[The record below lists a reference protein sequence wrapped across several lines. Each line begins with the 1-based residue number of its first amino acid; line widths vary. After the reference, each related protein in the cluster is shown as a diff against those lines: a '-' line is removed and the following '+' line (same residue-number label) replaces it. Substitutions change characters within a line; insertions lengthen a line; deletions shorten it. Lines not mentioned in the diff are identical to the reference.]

1 MNPLDL
7 YAKIEPF
14 IGFYDQYEI
23 LYKTYLRYLS
33 SYSIGSVLDVGCG
46 NGKFLKHLLERHID
60 AEGID
65 RSASM
70 IQRANEIGVR
80 ASCKELEDF
89 EAECFDC
96 VTAVADVLN
105 YIPPKELAGFFHA
118 INRVLKPKGY
128 FVCDVNTLYGFEAV
142 AEGVMRFEN
151 ETQFLCIEANYADKE
166 LLTHIAFF
174 EKEGELYRKHSGQ
187 IRQYFHT
194 LGELKKQ
201 EGFRLETTEALK
213 LFGDSPDKTLL
224 VYRKR

>member
-7 YAKIEPF
+7 YAKIEPL
-14 IGFYDQYEI
+14 IGFYEQYEI
-23 LYKTYLRYLS
+23 LYQTYLRYLNALH
-33 SYSIGSVLDVGCG
+33 IGSVLDVGCG
-46 NGKFLKHLLERHID
+46 NGKFLKHLLDRDVD

-70 IQRANEIGVR
+70 VQRANEIGVR

-89 EAECFDC
+89 EAERFEC

-105 YIPPKELAGFFHA
+105 YLPQKELAAFFHA
-118 INRVLKPKGY
+118 IHRVLKPKGY

-142 AEGVMRFEN
+142 AQGVMRFED
-151 ETQFLCIEANYADKE
+151 ETRFLCIEADYADKE

-174 EKEGELYRKHSGQ
+174 EKEGELYRKQNGQ
-187 IRQYFHT
+187 IRQYFHP

-201 EGFRLETTEALK
+201 EGFRLERTESLK
-213 LFGDSPDKTLL
+213 LFGESTDKTLL
-224 VYRKR
+224 IYQKR